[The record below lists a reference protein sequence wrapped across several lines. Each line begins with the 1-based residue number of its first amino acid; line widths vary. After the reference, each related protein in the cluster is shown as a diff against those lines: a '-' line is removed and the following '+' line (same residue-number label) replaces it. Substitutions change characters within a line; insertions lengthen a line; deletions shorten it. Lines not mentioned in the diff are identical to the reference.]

1 MTTITLTEPERI
13 HLLALLTVEAQQ
25 LETNMQTATMPETV
39 QLQRET
45 YNESREI
52 YHKLTQ

>member
-25 LETNMQTATMPETV
+25 LETDMQTATMPETV

-52 YHKLTQ
+52 FHKLTQ

>member
-25 LETNMQTATMPETV
+25 LETDMQTATMPETV

-45 YNESREI
+45 YDENRET